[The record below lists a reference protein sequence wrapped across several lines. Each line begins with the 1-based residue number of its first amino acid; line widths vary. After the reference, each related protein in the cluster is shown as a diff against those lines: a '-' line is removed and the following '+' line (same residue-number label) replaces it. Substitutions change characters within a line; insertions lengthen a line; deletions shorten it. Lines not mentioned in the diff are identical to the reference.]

1 MFRRSK
7 IILWPVLILKVN
19 ETLGMFFRVF
29 KKVIFRI
36 EFNKI

>member
-7 IILWPVLILKVN
+7 IILWLVLILKVN
-19 ETLGMFFRVF
+19 ETLEMFFRVF
-29 KKVIFRI
+29 KKVTLRI